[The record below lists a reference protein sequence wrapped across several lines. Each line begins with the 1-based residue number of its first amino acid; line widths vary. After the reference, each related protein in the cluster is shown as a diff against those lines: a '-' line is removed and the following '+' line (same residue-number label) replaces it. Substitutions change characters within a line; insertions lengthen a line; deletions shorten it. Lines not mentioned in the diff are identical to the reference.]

1 MLGPGGVGAL
11 MAALLARAGAAV
23 TCLAG
28 ADTVRTLRTT
38 GVRVDSRLFGT
49 FTTPV
54 QAAEQLSEPVD
65 VCFVSVKSTQL
76 DAALQ
81 RVPADVL
88 GNALLVPLLNGIEHV
103 DLLRQRYPAA
113 RVVPAT
119 IRVESTRTEAG
130 VVLHTSPFVVVELT
144 VVDEF
149 RAQVQELAD
158 DLEQAGLTVRLS
170 DNEQEVLWSKLN
182 FLAPFALLTT
192 HEQATAGEVR
202 ERNRDDLRAL
212 VAEVAAVARA
222 EGAVGDDQQVLTFF
236 DSVPAGMRSS
246 MQRDAEAGRPMEL
259 DAIGAAVVR
268 LADRHGI
275 AVPVTARYVGE
286 LRARHPSQT

>member
-1 MLGPGGVGAL
+1 

-38 GVRVDSRLFGT
+38 GVRVDSHLFGT

-65 VCFVSVKSTQL
+65 VCFVSVKATQL

-212 VAEVAAVARA
+212 VAEVASVARA

-236 DSVPAGMRSS
+236 DSLPAGMRSS

>member
-1 MLGPGGVGAL
+1 
-11 MAALLARAGAAV
+11 
-23 TCLAG
+23 
-28 ADTVRTLRTT
+28 
-38 GVRVDSRLFGT
+38 
-49 FTTPV
+49 
-54 QAAEQLSEPVD
+54 
-65 VCFVSVKSTQL
+65 
-76 DAALQ
+76 
-81 RVPADVL
+81 
-88 GNALLVPLLNGIEHV
+88 
-103 DLLRQRYPAA
+103 
-113 RVVPAT
+113 
-119 IRVESTRTEAG
+119 
-130 VVLHTSPFVVVELT
+130 VLHTSPFVVVELT

-170 DNEQEVLWSKLN
+170 DDEQEVLWSKLN

-236 DSVPAGMRSS
+236 DSLPAGMRSS
-246 MQRDAEAGRPMEL
+246 MQRDAEAGRPMEP

-268 LADRHGI
+268 RADRHGI